1 MKLLVDAHVFDGK
14 YQGTRTYI
22 EGLYREAVKYKDIA
36 FYFAANDIEKLQELF
51 GLSSNIHYIQ
61 LHTTGS
67 IARLCWEFPKI
78 IKKYK
83 IDYAHFQ
90 YISPLYKCC
99 KEIVTIH
106 DLIFLDYPQY
116 FDWKYKLL
124 NGWMFKRSAKR
135 ANVLLT
141 VSEWSKKAIEKHFHV
156 PLNKITITSNCIV
169 EPHPI
174 PTDIRKRLEL
184 DRYLMTVSRIE
195 PRKNQLML
203 LKAFVNLSL
212 YNSYKLVFVGVYD
225 LKSKDFDDY
234 YNHLSDKIRNKIVFC
249 SVSYDELIELYKYT
263 SLFVFPSYAEGFGIP
278 PLEAIVSGAPVLCSN
293 VTAMK
298 EFNLPDAFTF
308 SPYNIKELEEKIK
321 DLLSN
326 RPNMENVKKKVLKE
340 YKWDNEAAKL
350 HSVIVNLDNNINEN
364 SVH

>member
-1 MKLLVDAHVFDGK
+1 MIRLLVDAHVFDGK

-22 EGLYREAVKYKDIA
+22 EGLYREAVLYKDID
-36 FYFAANDIEKLQELF
+36 FYFAANDIEKLGKSF
-51 GLSSNIHYIQ
+51 GTYPNVHYIKLSSKS
-61 LHTTGS
+61 S
-67 IARLCWEFPKI
+67 IVRLCWEFPKI

-124 NGWMFKRSAKR
+124 NECMFKRSAKR
-135 ANVLLT
+135 ADVLLT

-156 PLNKITITSNCIV
+156 PLNRISITSNCIV

-234 YNHLSDKIRNKIVFC
+234 YNQLNEKIKKRIVFC
-249 SVSYDELIELYKYT
+249 SVSYEELIDLYRYT
-263 SLFVFPSYAEGFGIP
+263 SLFVFPSFAEGFGIP
-278 PLEAIVSGAPVLCSN
+278 PLEAIVSGAPILCSN
-293 VTAMK
+293 VTAME

-308 SPYNIKELEEKIK
+308 SPYDLEELEEKIK
-321 DLLSN
+321 ELLSN
-326 RPNMENVKKKVLKE
+326 RPNMESVKKRVVEK
-340 YKWDNEAAKL
+340 YKWSNEAAKL
-350 HSVIVNLDNNINEN
+350 HSIIVTTIYK
-364 SVH
+364 